1 MPAKKPPLSRKWLL
15 LSALGAAVCYHLAM
29 LWQPVAGWLVL
40 GYLAFLW
47 QLRRAATAR
56 AGFYFG
62 WMVGLCIMVP
72 QTWFVYGIFK
82 HLGILLWLLMSI
94 WLGLLVA
101 MWQAGAHRWGDRIMT
116 VLAPVLMLG
125 VEFFR
130 SEIWPLR
137 FTWDTAGFA
146 LPAVEWKSALWAL
159 GIYGTGA
166 LLLGLVTVATSKVR
180 MAAVAC
186 IPLGILLIGKLLP
199 SGNNSSSESVAV
211 AGLQWEDGSSDLYLK
226 WLDQSL
232 LKHPATQLFVFSEYS
247 FPGPPP
253 PEITEW
259 ARIHGRYVITCGAD
273 IVPGATFDKYYNTAF
288 VIGSDGSVVHRQVKA
303 VPIQFMDDGL
313 PAPRQAVWPSPWGK
327 LGICI
332 CYDMNYTTVTDE
344 LVRQGARAL
353 VIPAMDRENWGA
365 AEHVLSAR
373 LGATRAAEY
382 GLPVFRLASSG
393 ISQIIQ
399 SDGTIA
405 AAGEFPGQ
413 GDTVAGELALGSP
426 GHLPLD
432 RWLAWPCVVVAGI
445 VLLWL
450 IVGDLHRRITRQ

>member
-1 MPAKKPPLSRKWLL
+1 MHQKNPSLSRKWLL
-15 LSALGAAVCYHLAM
+15 LFALGAAGCYHLAM
-29 LWQPVAGWLVL
+29 LWQPVAGWLVMA
-40 GYLAFLW
+40 YLAFLW

-56 AGFYFG
+56 AAFYFG
-62 WMVGLCIMVP
+62 WLVGLSIMVP

-82 HLGILLWLLMSI
+82 YLGILLWLLMSV
-94 WLGLLVA
+94 WLGLLA
-101 MWQAGAHRWGDRIMT
+101 ATWQAGARRWGARVMT
-116 VLAPVLMLG
+116 VLAPVLMVG

-130 SEIWPLR
+130 SEVWPLR

-146 LPAVEWKSALWAL
+146 LPAIEWKSAFWAL

-166 LLLGLVTVATSKVR
+166 LLLGLVVVATSKTR
-180 MAAVAC
+180 IAAIAL
-186 IPLGILLIGKLLP
+186 IPLGVLWMGKLFPP
-199 SGNNSSSESVAV
+199 STSSASESVAV
-211 AGLQWEDGSSDLYLK
+211 AGLQWEDGSSELYLK
-226 WLDQSL
+226 WLDAAL
-232 LKHPATQLFVFSEYS
+232 LGHPETQLFVFSEYS

-253 PEITEW
+253 PEITDW
-259 ARIHGRYVITCGAD
+259 ARTHGRFVITCGAD
-273 IVPGATFDKYYNTAF
+273 VVPGATFDKYYNTAF
-288 VIGSDGSVVHRQVKA
+288 VIGSDGSIVHRQVKA

-313 PAPRQAVWPSPWGK
+313 PAPRQAVWSSPWGK
-327 LGICI
+327 LGVCI
-332 CYDMNYTTVTDE
+332 CYDMNYTRVTDE

-353 VIPAMDRENWGA
+353 VIPAMDREDWGA

-405 AAGEFPGQ
+405 AEGAFPGQ
-413 GDTVAGELALGSP
+413 GDTVAGTLKLGSP

-432 RWLAWPCVVVAGI
+432 RWLAWPCVVVAGF

-450 IVGDLHRRITRQ
+450 MAGDIRHRITG

>member
-1 MPAKKPPLSRKWLL
+1 
-15 LSALGAAVCYHLAM
+15 M

-166 LLLGLVTVATSKVR
+166 LLLGLVIVATSKIR

-199 SGNNSSSESVAV
+199 SGNNSASESLAV

-399 SDGTIA
+399 GDGTIA

-413 GDTVAGELALGSP
+413 GDTVAGELKLGSP

-445 VLLWL
+445 VLLCL
-450 IVGDLHRRITRQ
+450 MVLDLRRRITRR

>member
-166 LLLGLVTVATSKVR
+166 LLLGLVIVATSKIR

-199 SGNNSSSESVAV
+199 SGNNSASESVAV

-353 VIPAMDRENWGA
+353 VIPAMDREDWGA

-405 AAGEFPGQ
+405 ASGEFPGQ

-450 IVGDLHRRITRQ
+450 IVGDLHRRITGQ